1 MRRQFHL
8 SAVILAAFFF
18 ILCTF
23 PKEVQAVFMDEKTF
37 SADLSLQLGTLSM
50 TLENQST
57 TSQSFAHI
65 GENQVHNVKVKNTGT
80 LDGKLT
86 YSIISA
92 KLGDQVLSE
101 AQIAQYLAI
110 DSPTQKEFI
119 KSGEERTLQFS
130 IKQMKQWD
138 STQPLIVE
146 VKVTISQANTDSDTI
161 GFLDSD
167 NLQFSFKSASEAVP
181 ISSWPENLTFNQAGY
196 AIGQQMYYSTVD
208 NKYTTVVPGIIF
220 IKYKNNQMIS
230 LNEQDE
236 TKTKL
241 KNAIHSVQ
249 SGNFNYV
256 FKSIEY
262 IPQEGFKLQLG
273 IENSVVDAKFTV
285 AGIKFDYID
294 NHLTYNQFNDFCKPL
309 IVESDVNRTNTYT
322 NNPLY
327 SSTLG
332 TNYQMFSNEQTNTF
346 SYGLTSAEIGNYVS
360 ENFDV
365 EFTGTDAK
373 KFEVSFLKNSM
384 IHLKQLDTEG
394 GKKAQ
399 LIFKDKMTKQIVFSR
414 EVISVDQE
422 EFSDIDLSNLISNF
436 QTTVVNKTAKRQAN
450 SFNVS
455 TDFYM
460 KIPEN
465 FLSHYYLQ
473 PFSNSS
479 MSRFSV
485 SYSPKMDYVKISF
498 DYSYTNQP
506 DTIEQMIVFLGYQF
520 GFGST
525 TSEKSYTLYKRTDY
539 ASSSASSSTDSIQMQ
554 QKSNAKSASGI
565 SEDIEDTHG
574 SQQNSTQ
581 ESDEKEVDPEND
593 TDVSDSDSMT
603 ENQSDVST
611 TVTNESSELATN
623 QTEPSQ
629 EPE

>member
-57 TSQSFAHI
+57 MSQSFAHI

-86 YSIISA
+86 YSIVSA

-110 DSPTQKEFI
+110 DSPTQKESI

-138 STQPLIVE
+138 STKPLIVE
-146 VKVTISQANTDSDTI
+146 VKVTISQANTDSDTM

-167 NLQFSFKSASEAVP
+167 NVQFSFKSASEAVP

-196 AIGQQMYYSTVD
+196 AVGQQLYYSNV
-208 NKYTTVVPGIIF
+208 NNQMTTVVPGIIYYQF
-220 IKYKNNQMIS
+220 KTGSKLTQ
-230 LNEQDE
+230 NEQLE
-236 TKTKL
+236 EISNIKTKISTL
-241 KNAIHSVQ
+241 EGNNYIVDKIAYIENKGFEIQLRVQ
-249 SGNFNYV
+249 SSMGDMAFQV
-256 FKSIEY
+256 K
-262 IPQEGFKLQLG
+262 G
-273 IENSVVDAKFTV
+273 IQF
-285 AGIKFDYID
+285 
-294 NHLTYNQFNDFCKPL
+294 NQFGSEIKDFGKPL
-309 IVESDVNRTNTYT
+309 IIESDVQYNKFVDHSLR
-322 NNPLY
+322 
-327 SSTLG
+327 SSLVG
-332 TNYQMFSNEQTNTF
+332 TKYQMFSITKSNTF
-346 SYGLTSAEIGNYVS
+346 DSGLSDANIEKYLHDNYTIEFSGEDKEEFNVTFPTSSTFSI
-360 ENFDV
+360 
-365 EFTGTDAK
+365 
-373 KFEVSFLKNSM
+373 
-384 IHLKQLDTEG
+384 KQLHDQA
-394 GKKAQ
+394 GKSAN
-399 LIFKDKMTKQIVFSR
+399 LIFKDKKTNQIVFSKKV
-414 EVISVDQE
+414 ESIEQDD
-422 EFSDIDLSNLISNF
+422 FSTIDLSNLSSDF
-436 QTTVVNKTAKRQAN
+436 QYKVIVSKENYQNNLFKYTVDLYV
-450 SFNVS
+450 
-455 TDFYM
+455 

-479 MSRFSV
+479 MSRFSI
-485 SYSPKMDYVKISF
+485 SYSKKMDYVKFSF

-506 DTIEQMIVFLGYQF
+506 NTIEQQIVFLGYQF

-525 TSEKSYTLYKRTDY
+525 SSYKTYTLYERTDY
-539 ASSSASSSTDSIQMQ
+539 GSSSASYSTDSTQMQ
-554 QKSNAKSASGI
+554 QNSHAKSASGF
-565 SEDIEDTHG
+565 SEDIENTNE
-574 SQQNSTQ
+574 SQQNSAQ
-581 ESDEKEVDPEND
+581 ESDEKKVDSEND
-593 TDVSDSDSMT
+593 TDLGVSDRMT
-603 ENQSDVST
+603 EDQPDAST
-611 TVTNESSELATN
+611 TESTESTTN